1 MALAVSDR
9 VAEAVADR
17 SGRSESAAAAL
28 SALDQFLGQPSI
40 DMLSQVLGLSQSG
53 TVRLVDRLEQDGLVR
68 RGPGV
73 DGRTTTVLLTGAGR
87 RAARR
92 LEEARLQVLDGV
104 LEPLTDDEQ
113 RTFARLVGR
122 VLVGMMREPGATR
135 WMCRLC
141 DLSACGRPA
150 GHCPLEQEAR
160 ARYG

>member
-17 SGRSESAAAAL
+17 SGRSESAASAL

-40 DMLSQVLGLSQSG
+40 DLLSQVLGLSQSG
-53 TVRLVDRLEQDGLVR
+53 TVRLVDRLEQDGLVQ
-68 RGPGV
+68 RGAGV

-104 LEPLTDDEQ
+104 LEPMTDDEQ
-113 RTFARLVGR
+113 RTFAGLVGR